1 MAGDELSRRKFTY
14 LFHNH
19 MAEKAALTQKL
30 FPQQIGLETNH
41 LIGQNHGPKVVVDRP
56 FKGETANCLGK
67 ILQV

>member
-1 MAGDELSRRKFTY
+1 
-14 LFHNH
+14 

-41 LIGQNHGPKVVVDRP
+41 QIGQNHGPKVVGDRP